1 MSVWKKRNLTIFGK
15 CMIIN
20 TLAISKLVYNASI
33 LQNPTAEFLKT
44 VSKLIFNF
52 LWKKRDRIKRKTLI
66 GKLEKGGI
74 NIVDIESKFL
84 AAKAS
89 WVKRITNKSSI
100 TYDIFNDMSLKMNIS
115 VYDVIKA
122 TNAEICKIL
131 KMPFFYQEVLSAFN
145 ICKKQKQ
152 PQSLKKDE
160 ILSEFIWCNS
170 LFKFK
175 ANTLCFEN
183 WLKVGVLYV
192 RDLFDQNGNMYDL
205 SYFMNILTKKHNILC
220 EYAMLKQAM
229 KKYVKLYD
237 FSNAHYV
244 QISRKEVFLFK
255 NNEQISVNFLKSGFY
270 YSILVD
276 TKFQNPLYESK
287 WKSTF
292 DLNSSD
298 FNWENVYIAKIK
310 QMYDN
315 KIAEF
320 NYKLLHCI
328 LNNNVAVSKWNKTV
342 SPLCDIC
349 LVDEDIKHLLFKCN
363 ILRNIWQKIE
373 TFYVLESHGNI

>member
-1 MSVWKKRNLTIFGK
+1 M
-15 CMIIN
+15 
-20 TLAISKLVYNASI
+20 
-33 LQNPTAEFLKT
+33 
-44 VSKLIFNF
+44 
-52 LWKKRDRIKRKTLI
+52 
-66 GKLEKGGI
+66 
-74 NIVDIESKFL
+74 
-84 AAKAS
+84 
-89 WVKRITNKSSI
+89 
-100 TYDIFNDMSLKMNIS
+100 
-115 VYDVIKA
+115 
-122 TNAEICKIL
+122 KIL
-131 KMPFFYQEVLSAFN
+131 F
-145 ICKKQKQ
+145 
-152 PQSLKKDE
+152 
-160 ILSEFIWCNS
+160 EFIWCNS

-298 FNWENVYIAKIK
+298 FN
-310 QMYDN
+310 
-315 KIAEF
+315 
-320 NYKLLHCI
+320 
-328 LNNNVAVSKWNKTV
+328 
-342 SPLCDIC
+342 
-349 LVDEDIKHLLFKCN
+349 
-363 ILRNIWQKIE
+363 
-373 TFYVLESHGNI
+373 